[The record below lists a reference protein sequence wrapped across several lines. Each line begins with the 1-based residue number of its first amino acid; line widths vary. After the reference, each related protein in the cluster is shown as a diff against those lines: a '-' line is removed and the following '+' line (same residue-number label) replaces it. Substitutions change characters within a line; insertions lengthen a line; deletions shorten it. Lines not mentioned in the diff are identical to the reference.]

1 MGSPPAT
8 FTCIAV
14 PVVMLTLSLRS
25 FRQHYHG
32 LLRGHPSG
40 VSPSCCSASRC
51 ARFVSIT
58 TGYSEVTLRM
68 FLPHAVLPCISF

>member
-25 FRQHYHG
+25 LRQHYHG
-32 LLRGHPSG
+32 LLRVPPSG
-40 VSPSCCSASRC
+40 RLVSMRMMSCRHSHPNDESLSNTRVKSM
-51 ARFVSIT
+51 R
-58 TGYSEVTLRM
+58 L
-68 FLPHAVLPCISF
+68 IS